1 MKIKL
6 TALSLVLMLGA
17 CGESGVSVKRADYG
31 NDWPFNVEEGVEDCV
46 RGMNAIFRH
55 AGAVYGLNGKAVQ
68 SGYIRINDIWRDDP
82 DVPDTKINIGPMIQ
96 LALKQCH

>member
-6 TALSLVLMLGA
+6 TALSLVLILGA

-31 NDWPFNVEEGVEDCV
+31 NDWPFNVEEGVVDCV
-46 RGMNAIFRH
+46 RGMNAIFSN
-55 AGAVYGLNGKAVQ
+55 AGVVYGLNGKAVQ
-68 SGYIRINDIWRDDP
+68 SGYLRINDIWRDDP
-82 DVPDTKINIGPMIQ
+82 DVPDTKIDIGPMIQ